1 MKDEKAKIPE
11 ETKMQIADR
20 IGKKIKLSDSQIS
33 ALARTSKE
41 VLQLLE
47 PKL

>member
-1 MKDEKAKIPE
+1 MKEKSTKIPE

-41 VLQLLE
+41 LTSLIG
-47 PKL
+47 